1 MQLMGVEDQNAID
14 KLRQET
20 VGVWFQECAPVLE
33 ESSGISDT
41 AWGIACNSQR
51 VPSYTHPAIMDLNYP
66 DEDHWTWQRFVRKR
80 EPGTMYFRI
89 PPRENQGSARRLV
102 LPEGS
107 ARECLA

>member
-1 MQLMGVEDQNAID
+1 MGVEDQNAID

-51 VPSYTHPAIMDLNYP
+51 VPRYTHPAIMDLNYP
-66 DEDHWTWQRFVRKR
+66 DEDYWTWQRFVRKR